1 MNDGLTRRQILA
13 GAMAIPAAAPGAA
26 RPAVALFS
34 KPLQHLKPAELGAAI
49 RKTGLQHV
57 DLTVR
62 PGGHVL
68 PERVREDLPR
78 AVEALRKEGVST
90 AMITT
95 ALTSARD
102 PHAREILS
110 TAARLGIPL
119 FKPGYWRYRDAE
131 IEKALE
137 SVSQDV
143 RGLAELCKEIGIQAA
158 WHNHSGDYVGH
169 AIWDARHI
177 IVQHDS
183 RWLGYYYDTSHAFSE
198 GGVAGWNVGLRLAL
212 PRLKVVGVKDHLWER
227 IKGQW
232 RRRTCPLGEG
242 MVDFARVFSILAK
255 ARFAGV
261 ISLHIEYETPD
272 PVAAIARDAR
282 FLLEKLAEAY
292 S

>member
-1 MNDGLTRRQILA
+1 MQLSRRHFIA
-13 GAMAIPAAAPGAA
+13 GAGLSAAPGTA
-26 RPAVALFS
+26 RPTVALFS
-34 KPLQHLKPAELGAAI
+34 KPLQHLKPAGLGAAI
-49 RKTGLQHV
+49 RKAGLQHV

-95 ALTSARD
+95 AITSARD

-110 TAARLGIPL
+110 EAARLGIPL
-119 FKPGYWRYRDAE
+119 FKPGYWRYRDVE
-131 IEKALE
+131 IEKALD

-143 RGLAELCKEIGIQAA
+143 RGLVELCKEIGIQAA

-169 AIWDARHI
+169 AIWDARLI
-177 IVQHDS
+177 IAQHDP
-183 RWLGYYYDTSHAFSE
+183 RWIGYYYDTSHAFSE
-198 GGVAGWNVGLRLAL
+198 GGVAGWNLGLRLAL
-212 PRLKVVGVKDHLWER
+212 PRLKIVGVKDHLWER
-227 IKGQW
+227 VQGRW

-242 MVDFARVFSILAK
+242 MVDFTRVFAMLAQ

-272 PVAAIARDAR
+272 PLAAITRDVQ
-282 FLLEKLAEAY
+282 FLQEKLTQAY
-292 S
+292 SPR